1 MNLWFTDEVS
11 NYSKKC
17 VKEGHTEIKFETRE
31 AVVGE
36 VNEKILNFIER
47 WKKKQ
52 DLSMS
57 LNGNNNIHLF
67 LFNLSPSQAS
77 VICIYMCKWKYNSS
91 NSFNPINWMKLQL

>member
-17 VKEGHTEIKFETRE
+17 VKVGHTERKFETRE
-31 AVVGE
+31 AVVCE

-57 LNGNNNIHLF
+57 LNGNILYSPF
-67 LFNLSPSQAS
+67 SLQFVTFTSICNLYLY
-77 VICIYMCKWKYNSS
+77 V
-91 NSFNPINWMKLQL
+91 